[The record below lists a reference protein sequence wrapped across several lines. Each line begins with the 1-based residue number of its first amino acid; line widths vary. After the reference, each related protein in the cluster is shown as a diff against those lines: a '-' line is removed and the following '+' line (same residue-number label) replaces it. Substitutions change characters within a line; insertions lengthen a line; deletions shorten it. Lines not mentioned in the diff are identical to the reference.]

1 MPSSTTS
8 SEPPPDRLRVLLV
21 DDNEG
26 ILTRARTA
34 LKAGCTVVDAVKDG
48 PAALTAAERFQPD
61 VVVLDISMPGM
72 CGFEVAQRLRQS
84 GSTAAIVFL
93 TVHEDEEFVQ
103 AARDAGGLGYVAKP
117 RLTTDLIRA
126 IIEARA
132 GRPFVSAGRR

>member
-1 MPSSTTS
+1 
-8 SEPPPDRLRVLLV
+8 VLLV
-21 DDNEG
+21 DDNDG
-26 ILTRARTA
+26 MLTRARTA
-34 LKAGCTVVDAVKDG
+34 LKASCTVVGAVKDG
-48 PAALTAAERFQPD
+48 PSALTAAAQFQPD

-103 AARDAGGLGYVAKP
+103 AARDAGGLGYVVKP

-126 IIEARA
+126 ITAARA
-132 GRPFVSAGRR
+132 GQPFVSTGRR